1 MTEKQRGFAFIEFDE
16 VEDAFAAIDNYDQ
29 TDFMDRTIR
38 VRKSKPMYLK
48 PNYHVP
54 VWHNDNWLQEIE
66 NKKLENERLTKEME
80 EKSRALGLP
89 IFKNI
94 EKKDD

>member
-1 MTEKQRGFAFIEFDE
+1 
-16 VEDAFAAIDNYDQ
+16 
-29 TDFMDRTIR
+29 MDRTIR
-38 VRKSKPMYLK
+38 VRKSKPMHLK

-94 EKKDD
+94 EKKDDEKKMVFNEQDN

>member
-1 MTEKQRGFAFIEFDE
+1 MH
-16 VEDAFAAIDNYDQ
+16 
-29 TDFMDRTIR
+29 
-38 VRKSKPMYLK
+38 LK

-66 NKKLENERLTKEME
+66 NKKFENERLTKEME
-80 EKSRALGLP
+80 EKSRAMGLP

>member
-1 MTEKQRGFAFIEFDE
+1 MH
-16 VEDAFAAIDNYDQ
+16 
-29 TDFMDRTIR
+29 
-38 VRKSKPMYLK
+38 LK

-80 EKSRALGLP
+80 EKSRAMGLP